1 MSSRRL
7 ALSLLAFL
15 SAAPLSAQQTSGHL
29 RDRLQDL
36 FSFGSCGK
44 PLCLDNSVNATN
56 GHGDHFLP
64 DVAASN
70 GALITFLND
79 AISSTASN
87 FPLPASGSG
96 ITYTFA
102 GGLPVKTSTSLGPI
116 FGERAQTIGKGRFVT
131 GANLT
136 GIAFTSLRG
145 VPLEGLILTFTH
157 QDVPPAGLGQPVRE
171 NDLLQVRLDLNV
183 NLLVSTFFATYG
195 VNDRVDV
202 SVAVPVVHSSLS
214 GRSVGQF
221 LPFGIPTS
229 HFFAGDSSNPV
240 LTANAATFGSETG
253 IGDIALRIKATLLNT
268 EPFRVAI
275 MADTRLPTGSE
286 EDLTGSGHLGFRGL
300 LIGAGQFGNFSSHLN
315 LGYAVRGGRGLND
328 AFLATA
334 GFDELMAS
342 WATLAVDVISEWE
355 TGPNALTL
363 PSSITF
369 EYPVQRTVQLS
380 NIPEMRDH
388 RVNGSLGFRFRTPGG
403 PILTTNAVVPLRRG
417 GLQAGLI
424 WTAGLDFSF

>member
-1 MSSRRL
+1 MFRSLSRL
-7 ALSLLAFL
+7 LLLAGIP
-15 SAAPLSAQQTSGHL
+15 AASLPAQQTSGHL

-36 FSFGSCGK
+36 FSFGACGK

-64 DVAASN
+64 DLAASN
-70 GALITFLND
+70 GALISFLND

-96 ITYTFA
+96 ITYKFE
-102 GGLPVKTSTSLGPI
+102 GGLPVRTSTSLGPI

-195 VNDRVDV
+195 VSDRVDL
-202 SVAVPVVHSSLS
+202 SVAVPLVHSSLS

-229 HFFAGDSSNPV
+229 HFFAGDSSHPV
-240 LTANAATFGSETG
+240 LTANAATFGSATG
-253 IGDIALRIKATLLNT
+253 IGDIAFRVKATLLNA
-268 EPFRVAI
+268 EPLRLAV
-275 MADTRLPTGSE
+275 MADTRVPTGSE
-286 EDLTGSGHLGFRGL
+286 EDLTGSGHFGFRGL

-315 LGYAVRGGRGLND
+315 LGYSIRSGEGLND
-328 AFLATA
+328 AVLATA
-334 GFDELMAS
+334 GFDRADRLVGHPRGRRDLRVGNRRECPDSAEQRHLSVSGGAHGPALQHS
-342 WATLAVDVISEWE
+342 RYPRSSDERIGGIPV
-355 TGPNALTL
+355 PNAG
-363 PSSITF
+363 
-369 EYPVQRTVQLS
+369 RTH
-380 NIPEMRDH
+380 PDH
-388 RVNGSLGFRFRTPGG
+388 QCAGPAPAGRVTGR
-403 PILTTNAVVPLRRG
+403 V
-417 GLQAGLI
+417 
-424 WTAGLDFSF
+424 